1 MHTYNSTIDPLDKE
15 IDFTHMKIEK
25 APYKFDLKE
34 KISTWL
40 DTLYDGANISKDEF
54 YVEVESALRTFCN
67 IKKNPY
73 SEKFSSADRLKMFL
87 DAFIKENHWTKQET
101 KEKIDAILS

>member
-1 MHTYNSTIDPLDKE
+1 MHTYNPTIDPLDKE

-34 KISTWL
+34 KINTWL

-54 YVEVESALRTFCN
+54 YEEVESALRAFCN
-67 IKKNPY
+67 
-73 SEKFSSADRLKMFL
+73 
-87 DAFIKENHWTKQET
+87 KE
-101 KEKIDAILS
+101 